1 MPVSQLLSLPGFDE
15 EIPRNLLRGI
25 SRAISLQAT
34 ENWLDIGCNSVITQ
48 QFAKTSSIMEIRPVT
63 PEAAGSSPV
72 DPANSLALLGRWRS
86 RRAQAR
92 RRVLRTWRAATSPAG
107 SPTHR
112 VIHSPAGQHPLALLG
127 RLRSRRAQARR
138 RVLRTWRAA
147 SSPGG
152 RSCLFED
159 DLSRVPCCNELPVL
173 AAILVALHLHLV
185 GALYL
190 LQ

>member
-72 DPANSLALLGRWRS
+72 DPANSLALLGR
-86 RRAQAR
+86 
-92 RRVLRTWRAATSPAG
+92 
-107 SPTHR
+107 
-112 VIHSPAGQHPLALLG
+112 
-127 RLRSRRAQARR
+127 LRSRRAQARR
-138 RVLRTWRAA
+138 RVLRTWRAGT
-147 SSPGG
+147 SPVDPANYN
-152 RSCLFED
+152 S
-159 DLSRVPCCNELPVL
+159 
-173 AAILVALHLHLV
+173 
-185 GALYL
+185 
-190 LQ
+190 Q